1 MSDKNFDRSDDGHD
15 DGHVVELFID
25 DDELEAALEQELLEL
40 SSSCQPLGPNVAK
53 CAKSGCSVGDQ
64 SERAERF
71 TLSGRRNRLSNQLA

>member
-1 MSDKNFDRSDDGHD
+1 MSDKNFDRGD

-53 CAKSGCSVGDQ
+53 CAKDGCGLGDQ
-64 SERAERF
+64 FERAERF
-71 TLSGRRNRLSNQLA
+71 KLSGRPNTFPNQMG

>member
-1 MSDKNFDRSDDGHD
+1 MSDKNFDRGD

-40 SSSCQPLGPNVAK
+40 SSSCQPLGPKVAK
-53 CAKSGCSVGDQ
+53 CAKGGFSVGDQ

-71 TLSGRRNRLSNQLA
+71 TLSGRPNRLSNQLA